1 MNPAEL
7 FRQETNTVQLAPG
20 DFLFR
25 EGEKGDKMYVLL
37 EGEIDI
43 FLGDFVL
50 ETAGPGALLGEMALI
65 DDSPRTA
72 NAVAKTPSPP
82 GANRPAPV
90 SFSRSADTAFCD
102 ACDENAGRSPASH
115 ERRDGGAIASLERDA
130 ALLFRSRACGVIFR
144 RMRIVAQ
151 YLLFAAIAT
160 TGCGQQAPTAA
171 DFAAQRQRMV
181 EQQLKPR
188 GIKDERVLAAMAKVP
203 REEFIPADAR
213 ADAYED
219 GPLPIGYDQT
229 ISQPYIV
236 AFMTEQLR
244 PKPSDRVLEIGS
256 GSGYQA
262 AILAELVADV
272 YTIEIV
278 EPLAKTAEATLQRLG
293 YKNVH
298 IKVGDGYKGWPEE
311 APFDAIIVTCAPEKV
326 PQPLVDQL
334 KDGGR
339 MVIPVGERFA
349 QQLYLLEKKN
359 GQLKESATLP
369 VRFVPMLREAQKK

>member
-1 MNPAEL
+1 
-7 FRQETNTVQLAPG
+7 
-20 DFLFR
+20 
-25 EGEKGDKMYVLL
+25 
-37 EGEIDI
+37 
-43 FLGDFVL
+43 
-50 ETAGPGALLGEMALI
+50 
-65 DDSPRTA
+65 
-72 NAVAKTPSPP
+72 
-82 GANRPAPV
+82 
-90 SFSRSADTAFCD
+90 
-102 ACDENAGRSPASH
+102 
-115 ERRDGGAIASLERDA
+115 
-130 ALLFRSRACGVIFR
+130 
-144 RMRIVAQ
+144 MRIVAQ
-151 YLLFAAIAT
+151 YLLLAAMAA
-160 TGCGQQAPTAA
+160 TGCGQQVPSAT

-203 REEFIPADAR
+203 REEFVPIEAR
-213 ADAYED
+213 VDAYED

-244 PKPSDRVLEIGS
+244 PKPGDRVLEIGS

-262 AILAELVADV
+262 AILAGLVANV

-293 YKNVH
+293 FTNVH
-298 IKVGDGYKGWPEE
+298 IRVGDGYKGWPED
-311 APFDAIIVTCAPEKV
+311 APFDAVIVTCAPDKV

-334 KDGGR
+334 KEGGR

-369 VRFVPMLREAQKK
+369 VRFVPMLREGQKQ

>member
-1 MNPAEL
+1 M
-7 FRQETNTVQLAPG
+7 
-20 DFLFR
+20 
-25 EGEKGDKMYVLL
+25 
-37 EGEIDI
+37 
-43 FLGDFVL
+43 
-50 ETAGPGALLGEMALI
+50 
-65 DDSPRTA
+65 
-72 NAVAKTPSPP
+72 
-82 GANRPAPV
+82 
-90 SFSRSADTAFCD
+90 SAT
-102 ACDENAGRSPASH
+102 S
-115 ERRDGGAIASLERDA
+115 
-130 ALLFRSRACGVIFR
+130 
-144 RMRIVAQ
+144 
-151 YLLFAAIAT
+151 
-160 TGCGQQAPTAA
+160 CGQQAPSVA

-188 GIKDERVLAAMAKVP
+188 AIKDERLLAAMARVP
-203 REEFIPADAR
+203 REEFVPADER
-213 ADAYED
+213 GDAYED
-219 GPLPIGYDQT
+219 GPLPIGFDQT

-244 PKPSDRVLEIGS
+244 LKPSDRLLEIGS

-262 AILAELVADV
+262 AVLAELVADV
-272 YTIEIV
+272 YTIEIL

-298 IKVGDGYKGWPEE
+298 LKIGDGYQGWPEE
-311 APFDAIIVTCAPEKV
+311 APFDAIIVTCAPDKV

-369 VRFVPMLREAQKK
+369 VRFVPMVRPKEKK